1 MLGNITLRTFYPIL
15 VSDFHSIENTNWKLI
30 QIRHRKNLYPKKDIN
45 YGIRGLQFMEGIQKL
60 KCNSCGITFMSE
72 NNSPLCPTCSENSSA
87 HHHEAGSENSST
99 HHEAEHGCGCGGH

>member
-1 MLGNITLRTFYPIL
+1 
-15 VSDFHSIENTNWKLI
+15 
-30 QIRHRKNLYPKKDIN
+30 
-45 YGIRGLQFMEGIQKL
+45 
-60 KCNSCGITFMSE
+60 MSE